1 MSRDKG
7 EDLAV
12 GRLSELTQHG
22 YKRTTQRAVIL
33 DILESAGGHMT
44 AEEIARRVEESNL
57 ALNRSTIYRTLET
70 LAEIGVVKAT
80 RMGRALYYEVSQEGE
95 EHHHIR
101 CTRCHAMVHLDA
113 ATVDR
118 VLNRLAVERGFEVID
133 IQVLVR
139 GLCKTCQPRKSRRA
153 N

>member
-1 MSRDKG
+1 MSSDKG
-7 EDLAV
+7 TDAAV

-33 DILESAGGHMT
+33 DILESASHHMT
-44 AEEIARRVEESNL
+44 AEEIAREVEERNL

-70 LAEIGVVKAT
+70 LAAIGVVQAT
-80 RMGRALYYEVSQEGE
+80 RMGRALHYEMSQEGE
-95 EHHHIR
+95 EHHHVR
-101 CTRCHAMVHLDA
+101 CSRCHAMVHLDA
-113 ATVDR
+113 GAVDR
-118 VLNRLAVERGFEVID
+118 VLNRLAAERGFEVID
-133 IQVLVR
+133 IQILVR